1 MTLVAC
7 GLGVFSW
14 RASLPKT
21 PAEAAPKIV
30 AQANPSDRSVSAA
43 NLSAANAITPDTNVL
58 PAGLEKPATKAP
70 PTLTSSTVPA
80 QPAALS
86 MAETIVGSWQDD
98 FYGKRLF
105 HFRPDGTA
113 TMTIE
118 LDRVGQLLYGPKLT
132 FFIDWTLKD
141 DVLTMKMT
149 GGEPKQTATT
159 VAKLFGETSEQRIE
173 RFSDEELTLRSL
185 DSQKLYV
192 HRRIAAPE

>member
-1 MTLVAC
+1 
-7 GLGVFSW
+7 
-14 RASLPKT
+14 
-21 PAEAAPKIV
+21 
-30 AQANPSDRSVSAA
+30 
-43 NLSAANAITPDTNVL
+43 
-58 PAGLEKPATKAP
+58 
-70 PTLTSSTVPA
+70 
-80 QPAALS
+80 
-86 MAETIVGSWQDD
+86 
-98 FYGKRLF
+98 
-105 HFRPDGTA
+105 
-113 TMTIE
+113 MTIE